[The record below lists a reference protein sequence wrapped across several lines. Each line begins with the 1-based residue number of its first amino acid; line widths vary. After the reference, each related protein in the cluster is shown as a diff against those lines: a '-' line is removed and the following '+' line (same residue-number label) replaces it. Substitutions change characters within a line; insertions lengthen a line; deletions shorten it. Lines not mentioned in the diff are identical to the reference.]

1 MADYLGWTNGVMHWD
16 VFNRSVQD
24 WEVGT
29 LYSFMGLLYSLK
41 IGGVRKIAC
50 VGPYRDS
57 CLLCLYYQV
66 LSPTNV
72 QSFPWRSIWSVKAP
86 LRVAFFLWTATRGQ
100 ILTLDNSRKCQIC
113 IVEWCYV

>member
-41 IGGVRKIAC
+41 IVRGKEDC
-50 VGPYRDS
+50 MRWTLPRQLS
-57 CLLCLYYQV
+57 SLFV
-66 LSPTNV
+66 LSG
-72 QSFPWRSIWSVKAP
+72 SFS
-86 LRVAFFLWTATRGQ
+86 
-100 ILTLDNSRKCQIC
+100 
-113 IVEWCYV
+113 Y